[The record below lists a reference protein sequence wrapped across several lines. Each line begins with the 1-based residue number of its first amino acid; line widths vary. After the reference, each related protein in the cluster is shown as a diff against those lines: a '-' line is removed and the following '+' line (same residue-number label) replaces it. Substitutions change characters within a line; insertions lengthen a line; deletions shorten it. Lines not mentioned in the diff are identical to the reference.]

1 MNRHFGWAV
10 LVAAGVLLGGVLGTH
25 QKTNAEDP
33 APAETQGQDNQ
44 IVDQL
49 KEIKAQ
55 LKELNG
61 MLRSGSAKVT
71 VVINP
76 GGEGR

>member
-1 MNRHFGWAV
+1 MNRHFGWAM
-10 LVAAGVLLGGVLGTH
+10 LVAAGVLLGCVLGTH
-25 QKTNAEDP
+25 QKTNAEGP
-33 APAETQGQDNQ
+33 APAETQEQDNQ

-61 MLRSGSAKVT
+61 MLRSGTAKVT
-71 VVINP
+71 VGINP
-76 GGEGR
+76 SR